1 MSKYSDDRHQERP
14 KQAIQVS
21 YTLNRLF
28 GSDILMAD
36 YKPGDSPD
44 RLPAVNSTPV
54 PPAASGVRYCMPSTL
69 LRCLTGI
76 ALTVVLSSADDQ
88 PPQTGRV
95 IATVNGEGITSAQLD
110 DVVRTQLEDLE
121 QRARQLRQAALNKLI
136 DNLLLEQAA
145 RNAGMDTVDYLRRKV
160 ESVEVSSVEVDQAF
174 VA

>member
-1 MSKYSDDRHQERP
+1 
-14 KQAIQVS
+14 
-21 YTLNRLF
+21 
-28 GSDILMAD
+28 
-36 YKPGDSPD
+36 
-44 RLPAVNSTPV
+44 
-54 PPAASGVRYCMPSTL
+54 MPSTL